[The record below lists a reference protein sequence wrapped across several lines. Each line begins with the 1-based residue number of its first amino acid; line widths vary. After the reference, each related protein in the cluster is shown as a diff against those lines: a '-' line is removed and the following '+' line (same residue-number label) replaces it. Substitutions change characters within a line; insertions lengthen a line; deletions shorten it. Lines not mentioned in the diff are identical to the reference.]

1 MSTFNHKLR
10 LQAVLD
16 NNTVLDV
23 SNIHTIENVVF
34 VSHGVANMEEQ
45 GFGGIDGFPAGEAHD
60 FLIVKMVDGDGH
72 VEWDNGDT
80 QPLDMDLMPGQS
92 FALLSN
98 KSCDRSATAGDATVT
113 NTALSV
119 DTATSG
125 RGVRFEYLILNN
137 TAS

>member
-1 MSTFNHKLR
+1 MSTFNHTLR

-16 NNTVLDV
+16 NGTVLDV
-23 SNIHTIENVVF
+23 SNTQTIENVVF
-34 VSHGVANMEEQ
+34 VSHGVANMEEA
-45 GFGGIDGFPAGEAHD
+45 GFGGIDGFPAGELHD

-80 QPLDMDLMPGQS
+80 EPLAMDLMPGQS

-98 KSCDRSATAGDATVT
+98 KSYDRSTTAGDATVT

>member
-1 MSTFNHKLR
+1 MSTFTHQIR
-10 LQAVLD
+10 VQAILD
-16 NNTVLDV
+16 NGTILDV
-23 SNIHTIENVVF
+23 SNIHPITNVLF

-72 VEWDNGDT
+72 IEWDNGDT
-80 QPLDMDLMPGQS
+80 QPLSMDLMPGQS
-92 FALLSN
+92 FALLSG
-98 KSCDRSATAGDATVT
+98 KSYDRSTNAADATVT
-113 NTALSV
+113 NTDIAV